1 MHASRED
8 IYDETKSDTGG
19 VVSGGIRV
27 LHWRFLSC
35 TNSTT
40 GNLHVLLVAEIW
52 KPFDLSL
59 QNETCMLHNSDIN
72 MQLRCYVLPWSGG
85 GADANSTF
93 SAINV
98 LGSNKTAGE
107 EGTATTPV
115 LQPNATS
122 EVVQFVSVTCECI
135 YDD

>member
-59 QNETCMLHNSDIN
+59 QNETCMHAPQFGYKYAASV
-72 MQLRCYVLPWSGG
+72 LR
-85 GADANSTF
+85 
-93 SAINV
+93 
-98 LGSNKTAGE
+98 
-107 EGTATTPV
+107 
-115 LQPNATS
+115 
-122 EVVQFVSVTCECI
+122 VTLERWWC
-135 YDD
+135 